1 MTTLSRRDLAF
12 DDLFEV
18 LVEASL
24 ENSAN
29 DAEKHDYYCARKDD
43 GSVVDFLVSKLHIVV

>member
-1 MTTLSRRDLAF
+1 MTTLSRGDLAF
-12 DDLFEV
+12 DNLFEV

-29 DAEKHDYYCARKDD
+29 DAEKHDYYRTRQDD
-43 GSVVDFLVSKLHIVV
+43 GSVVNLLVSKLHIVV

>member
-1 MTTLSRRDLAF
+1 MTTLSGRNLAF

-29 DAEKHDYYCARKDD
+29 DAEKHNNYRTRKDD